1 MKPEETKHKITDISL
16 ELNNQSDRKDVEI
29 ILSVYRDDGE
39 KIEHKYSI
47 DKDGVIIGQR
57 GERYAKV
64 VVDIDLA
71 KHANTP
77 GEFI

>member
-1 MKPEETKHKITDISL
+1 M
-16 ELNNQSDRKDVEI
+16 
-29 ILSVYRDDGE
+29 SVYRDDGE